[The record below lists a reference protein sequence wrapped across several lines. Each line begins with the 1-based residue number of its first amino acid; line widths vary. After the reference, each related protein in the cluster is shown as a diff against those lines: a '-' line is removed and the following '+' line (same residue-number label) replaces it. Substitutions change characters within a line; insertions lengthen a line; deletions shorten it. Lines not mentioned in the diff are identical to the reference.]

1 MRKMVPDT
9 FSSMFS
15 RRVPLDRTP
24 NRLHRAIERLR
35 AAGTPLIDLALSNP
49 TAAGFEYPENLLTAL
64 ASSAALRYEPAPLGL
79 PRAREAVAASLDI
92 PPDRVVL
99 TTSTS
104 EAYSILFKLL
114 CDPDDDVLV
123 PQPSYP
129 LLEYL
134 APLDAVRPV
143 PYALEYHGGWSID
156 IDSVQSAVTD
166 RTRALVVVNP
176 NNPTGSYL
184 KRRELDALSHFCA
197 SRDIVLV
204 GDEVFFDFPQ
214 GDARALGAVRVIDQ
228 DAAVAVSLGGLSKA
242 AGLPQLKLG
251 WMVLNGPAG
260 RTADV
265 LGRLEIICDTYLS
278 VSTPVQV
285 AAPAIIEAG
294 RRIRYDILERVRAN
308 ASALTRAVSCHPS
321 IELLP
326 IEGGWY
332 AVLRVPATRSEDDLV
347 LELLDADNVLAH
359 PGYFFDFPREAF
371 VVMSLL
377 PAPDVFDTGIHRLL
391 ARASADARA

>member
-1 MRKMVPDT
+1 MVPDT

-35 AAGTPLIDLALSNP
+35 AAGTPLIDLTLSNP

-156 IDSVQSAVTD
+156 IDSVRAAATD

-184 KRRELDALSHFCA
+184 KRSELDALSEFCA
-197 SRDIVLV
+197 SRDIALV

-214 GDARALGAVRVIDQ
+214 ADSRALD
-228 DAAVAVSLGGLSKA
+228 VSLGGLSKA

-265 LGRLEIICDTYLS
+265 LERLEIICDTYLS

-285 AAPAIIEAG
+285 AAPALIENG
-294 RRIRYDILERVRAN
+294 RQIRRDILERVRAN
-308 ASALTRAVSCHPS
+308 AAALTRAVSCHPS
-321 IELLP
+321 IETLA

-347 LELLDADNVLAH
+347 LELLNADNVLVH
-359 PGYFFDFPREAF
+359 PGYFFDFPREAY
-371 VVMSLL
+371 VIISLL
-377 PAPDVFDTGIHRLL
+377 PMPDVFEAGVHRLL
-391 ARASADARA
+391 ARASADVRA

>member
-1 MRKMVPDT
+1 
-9 FSSMFS
+9 MFS
-15 RRVPLDRTP
+15 HRVPRDRAP

-35 AAGTPLIDLALSNP
+35 GSGTPLIDLTLSNP
-49 TAAGFEYPENLLTAL
+49 TAAGFDYPESLLTAL
-64 ASSAALRYEPAPLGL
+64 ASGAALRYEPAPLGL
-79 PRAREAVAASLDI
+79 PRAREAVAATMGV
-92 PPDRVVL
+92 PPDRVLL

-156 IDSVQSAVTD
+156 IDSVRAAATD
-166 RTRALVVVNP
+166 RTRVLVVVNP

-184 KRRELDALSHFCA
+184 KRRDLDALSEFCA

-204 GDEVFFDFPQ
+204 GDEVFFDFPHT
-214 GDARALGAVRVIDQ
+214 DSRALDVVRVIDQ
-228 DAAVAVSLGGLSKA
+228 DAAVAASLGGLSKA

-251 WMVLNGPAG
+251 WMVLNGPSE
-260 RTADV
+260 RTADA
-265 LGRLEIICDTYLS
+265 LERLEIICDTYLS

-285 AAPAIIEAG
+285 AAPALVEAG
-294 RRIRYDILERVRAN
+294 RQIRHDILERVRAN
-308 ASALTRAVSCHPS
+308 AGALRRAVSCHPS
-321 IELLP
+321 IEILA

-332 AVLRVPATRSEDDLV
+332 AVLRVPATRSEDDIV
-347 LELLDADNVLAH
+347 LELLNADNVLVH

-371 VVMSLL
+371 VVISLL
-377 PAPDVFDTGIHRLL
+377 PTPDVFEAGVHRLL
-391 ARASADARA
+391 ARVSADVRA

>member
-1 MRKMVPDT
+1 M
-9 FSSMFS
+9 FSS
-15 RRVPLDRTP
+15 RVPRDRTP
-24 NRLHRAIERLR
+24 NRLHGAIERLR
-35 AAGTPLIDLALSNP
+35 ASGTPLIDLTLSNP
-49 TAAGFEYPENLLTAL
+49 TAAGINYPPSLLTAL

-79 PRAREAVAASLDI
+79 PDAREAVAATMDVS
-92 PPDRVVL
+92 PDRVVL

-114 CDPDDDVLV
+114 CDPGDDVLV

-143 PYALEYHGGWSID
+143 PYALEYHGGWSTD
-156 IDSVQSAVTD
+156 IDSVRAAATD

-184 KRRELDALSHFCA
+184 KRAELDALSDFCA
-197 SRDIVLV
+197 RRDIVLV
-204 GDEVFFDFPQ
+204 GDEVFFDFPMT
-214 GDARALGAVRVIDQ
+214 GSRALDAVRVVDQ
-228 DAAVAVSLGGLSKA
+228 DTAAAVSLGGLSKA

-251 WMVLNGPAG
+251 WMVLNGPAE

-265 LGRLEIICDTYLS
+265 LERLEIICDTYLS

-285 AAPAIIEAG
+285 AAPALIDAG
-294 RRIRYDILERVRAN
+294 RQIRHDILERVRAN
-308 ASALTRAVSCHPS
+308 AATLTRAGSCYPS
-321 IELLP
+321 VEVLP

-347 LELLDADNVLAH
+347 LELLDVDNVLAH

-371 VVMSLL
+371 VVISLL
-377 PAPDVFDTGIHRLL
+377 PPPDVFEAGVHRLL
-391 ARASADARA
+391 ARASADARV

>member
-1 MRKMVPDT
+1 
-9 FSSMFS
+9 MFS
-15 RRVPLDRTP
+15 HRVPRERTP

-35 AAGTPLIDLALSNP
+35 ASGTPLIDLTLSNP
-49 TAAGFEYPENLLTAL
+49 TAAGFDYPETLLTPL

-79 PRAREAVAASLDI
+79 LRAREAVAAGMDV

-114 CDPDDDVLV
+114 CDADDDVLV

-143 PYALEYHGGWSID
+143 PYTLEYHGGGWSID
-156 IDSVQSAVTD
+156 IGSVRAAATD

-184 KRRELDALSHFCA
+184 KRRELDALSEFCA

-214 GDARALGAVRVIDQ
+214 ADSRAPDVVRVIDQ
-228 DAAVAVSLGGLSKA
+228 DAEVAVSLGGLSKA

-251 WMVLNGPAG
+251 WMVVNGPAE
-260 RTADV
+260 RAAEV
-265 LGRLEIICDTYLS
+265 LERLEIICDTYLS

-285 AAPAIIEAG
+285 AAPALLEAG
-294 RRIRYDILERVRAN
+294 RQIRHTILERVRAN
-308 ASALTRAVSCHPS
+308 AAALARAVSCHPS
-321 IELLP
+321 IEILA

-347 LELLDADNVLAH
+347 LELLNTDNVLVH

-371 VVMSLL
+371 VVISLL
-377 PAPDVFDTGIHRLL
+377 PMPDVFEAGVHRLL
-391 ARASADARA
+391 ARASADVRA